1 MAELCTFVPPVRNH
15 KMATEIKY
23 HKTAS
28 GRIIA
33 EVIPGAHL
41 ITGPDDIL
49 DLMAEVRYNGS
60 GTMIIHKKSLHPD
73 FFDLKT
79 RVAGEILQKFSNY
92 RMQLAIVGD
101 FSAYKSKS
109 LKDFIKESNRMGT
122 IYFVGTI
129 DEARSKLDR

>member
-1 MAELCTFVPPVRNH
+1 MAN
-15 KMATEIKY
+15 EIKY
-23 HKTAS
+23 HKTTS
-28 GRIIA
+28 GSIIA
-33 EVIPGAHL
+33 EILPVTDSISS
-41 ITGPDDIL
+41 PDDIL

-60 GTMIIHKKSLHPD
+60 GTMIIHEKSLHPD

-109 LKDFIKESNRMGT
+109 LKDFIRESNRIGT
-122 IYFVGTI
+122 ISFLGTV
-129 DEARSKLDR
+129 DEALSKLDR